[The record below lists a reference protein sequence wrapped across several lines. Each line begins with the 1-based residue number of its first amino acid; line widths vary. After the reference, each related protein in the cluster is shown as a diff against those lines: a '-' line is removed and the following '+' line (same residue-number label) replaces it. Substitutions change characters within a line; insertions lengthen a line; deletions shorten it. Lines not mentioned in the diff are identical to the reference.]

1 MKSILDD
8 IRVLDMG
15 RFLAAPYCGQLL
27 ADMGAEVIRIERPD
41 GEWDRTLGAYP
52 SPNGDTYQFIA
63 RARNKKCITLDSRT
77 PNGRELLSEL
87 VKRSDV
93 VLENFGNE
101 AKKAMGVDYET
112 LKRVNPR
119 IILTSVSAFGLNG
132 PYASR
137 LGMDGVAQ
145 AMSGAMSCS
154 GFPGNPP
161 TKSHVSWVD
170 YATATHAALATVS
183 ALRHRDRTGEGQ
195 LIDIS
200 LFDVAVNCVTLQG
213 MAGEYQAAGLLRPQM
228 GNGSAAGYSDC
239 VRAKDGWVMFITH
252 GTIWRRF
259 LKVIGMET
267 LSSDP
272 RFQADTRAKHHEE
285 LSRIV
290 SPWFADRTADE
301 IVQRMEV
308 IGVPCGRVN
317 NIAEMMA
324 DPQVMARDMLI
335 EVEHVPGEKVA
346 AGGVVLKF
354 SETPGRVQRGA
365 PLLGQHNEE
374 IYCGLLG
381 FTPQQLMEMERQKVV

>member
-1 MKSILDD
+1 MTSILDD
-8 IRVLDMG
+8 IRVLDLG

-27 ADMGAEVIRIERPD
+27 ADMGAEVIRVERPE

-77 PNGRELLSEL
+77 PRGKELFNEL
-87 VKRSDV
+87 VKRADI
-93 VLENFGNE
+93 VLENFGTD
-101 AKKAMGVDYET
+101 AKKAMGVDYKS
-112 LKRVNPR
+112 LKMINPR
-119 IILTSVSAFGLNG
+119 IIVTSISAFGSNG
-132 PYASR
+132 PYARR

-183 ALRHRDRTGEGQ
+183 ALRHRDRTGVGQ
-195 LIDIS
+195 MIDVS

-213 MAGEYQAAGLLRPQM
+213 MVGEYQAAGLVRPQM

-239 VRAKDGWVMFITH
+239 VRARNGWVMFITH
-252 GTIWRRF
+252 GAIWRRF
-259 LKVIGMET
+259 LKVTGMEE
-267 LSSDP
+267 LANDP
-272 RFQADTRAKHHEE
+272 RFKEKERAKYHEE
-285 LSRIV
+285 LSHMVR
-290 SPWFADRTADE
+290 PWFAERTVEE
-301 IVQRMEV
+301 IVQRMEE

-317 NIAEMMA
+317 NVAEMID
-324 DPQVMARDMLI
+324 DPQVKAREMLV
-335 EVEHVPGEKVA
+335 EVEHLPGEKVA

-354 SETPGRVQRGA
+354 SETPGHLRLGS

-374 IYCGLLG
+374 VYCGLLG
-381 FTPQQLMEMERQKVV
+381 LTRQQLAELKTQKVV